1 MRGRLRGSFGHV
13 RRGCYGESMR
23 VVTLAGM
30 LTLLVSG
37 CVSASAPVQP
47 MMRGLVTAAPE
58 TTASALLARARASV
72 RDGSIDSVMRDALAA
87 SALPRD
93 QQAARLL
100 AALDAP
106 SPAPQDA
113 PETPGD
119 LTDAPRIKMGTA
131 PPEAAPRARPVRA
144 ARPPAAV
151 TGKSKTTTS
160 APPPPAVRSRA
171 KLEGVRLASRRDG
184 ASLSLKGSGGLVVG
198 VASQPASGIV
208 RLVMDAE
215 ASTAALRARPRI
227 AGARVTGIRRTGAS
241 VFVTLTLDP
250 GWSLRG
256 IVKTRGGAR
265 VDLRSPA

>member
-1 MRGRLRGSFGHV
+1 
-13 RRGCYGESMR
+13 MR

-30 LTLLVSG
+30 LTLLVGG
-37 CVSASAPVQP
+37 CVGASAPVQP
-47 MMRGLVTAAPE
+47 IAGGLTEAMPAQ
-58 TTASALLARARASV
+58 AGSALLARARASLQA
-72 RDGSIDSVMRDALAA
+72 GSIDPTMRSALAA
-87 SALPRD
+87 STLPRD
-93 QQAARLL
+93 RQAARLL

-106 SPAPQDA
+106 APSLDESPAA
-113 PETPGD
+113 PEE
-119 LTDAPRIKMGTA
+119 LSVAPRIKMGTA
-131 PPEAAPRARPVRA
+131 PPEAVAKPRPVQA
-144 ARPPAAV
+144 ATAPPAAKPRSNAASSA
-151 TGKSKTTTS
+151 T
-160 APPPPAVRSRA
+160 APPKVRSRA
-171 KLEGVRLASRRDG
+171 KLEGLRLATRRDG

-215 ASTAALRARPRI
+215 ASTSALRARPKI
-227 AGARVTGIRRTGAS
+227 TGARVTGIRRTGAS